1 MQKHYFYSLLLC
13 LITSCIVD
21 YDIKT
26 TDIDEPN
33 RLVVNSFLNPQKP
46 INVYFFT
53 LDRTETGFVYTAAT
67 NLHVRLMEDNHV
79 LFDGLCVDT
88 MLVME
93 QHPRAGST
101 YRIEVSL
108 AGYAPVWAETIIPE
122 AITCK
127 VRAEYYSDPD
137 SNSYSWS
144 YLYPEMKYYLSD
156 FTGNYEKASTSMYIL
171 TYSELNGDSLAQS
184 LEYYSSNV
192 LLDAINRTGGDSK
205 MKDEDVGS
213 SVYMEFMRIKN
224 RNIPYLDNL
233 IFIAKMHGGGYYSY
247 VNDEEHWWY
256 QEWVWVSVDVTKYVV
271 RLVTAGPDFDMFQRS
286 FYEQTLNLI
295 YDDFIS
301 GMFYRP
307 IQVYSNI
314 NGGLGIFAGLNET
327 NYYFDVPE
335 Y

>member
-1 MQKHYFYSLLLC
+1 MQKHYFYTLLLC

-21 YDIKT
+21 YDIKM

-33 RLVVNSFLNPQKP
+33 RLVVNSLLNPQKP
-46 INVYFFT
+46 ISVYFYT
-53 LDRTETGFVYTAAT
+53 LDRTATGFAYTSAT

-79 LFDGLCVDT
+79 LFDGLCADT
-88 MLVME
+88 ILVME
-93 QHPRAGST
+93 QHPRAGSA

-108 AGYAPVWAETIIPE
+108 TGYASVWAETTVPD

-127 VRAEYYSDPD
+127 VRAEHFSDPD
-137 SNSYSWS
+137 TNFYGSS
-144 YLYPEMKYYLSD
+144 YPEMKFFLSD
-156 FTGNYEKASTSMYIL
+156 FLGNYEQENTSMYIL

-184 LEYYSSNV
+184 PQYYASNV
-192 LLDAINRTGGDSK
+192 LLDAINRVNHGK

-213 SVYMEFMRIKN
+213 SVYVEYMRIKN
-224 RNIPYLDNL
+224 RNIPYLDKL
-233 IFIAKMHGGGYYSY
+233 IFIATMHGDGYYRY
-247 VNDEEHWWY
+247 VNDEETWWY
-256 QEWVWVSVDVTKYVV
+256 REWIWIPVDVTKYVV
-271 RLVTAGPDFDMFQRS
+271 KLIAAGPDFDMFQRS
-286 FYEQTLNLI
+286 LYEQTSYLD

-307 IQVYSNI
+307 VQVYSNI

-335 Y
+335 